1 MIEKIKNYITET
13 IEKAIWLYKTDDKY
27 RSLIK
32 GITIVAILAILN
44 FYWIYIFDKVSTD
57 LKGLFYVTTIW
68 GLFWLATTILFTLL
82 MIPHDRIEP
91 DIDKLPKKVGK
102 AKVVIEYTPPKWI
115 SPSEAWLIYYLY
127 WERTNFECLLHK
139 RESEWLITR
148 KEDDISWHGMIIR
161 NEELKYNVPKY
172 EREFRNEVFWIEH
185 KERVSELQ
193 LKKRKIIKKSQN
205 SLLKNC
211 IEKGRLIGDPVKE
224 KEEQQNGADSNEDPN
239 TWRITPVLILFGCM
253 VFPSIII
260 VLIVLF
266 FIYYSNATSNH
277 VFLWHLE
284 RTEKWDEIY
293 AHLIWYKYFLEHCE
307 EKQMKKII
315 KDDPNFKDKAIPYM
329 IALRMDRK
337 FLDKEYLKA

>member
-1 MIEKIKNYITET
+1 MIEKIKNYIAET

-44 FYWIYIFDKVSTD
+44 FYWIYIFDKVSID
-57 LKGLFYVTTIW
+57 LKGLFYTTTIR
-68 GLFWLATTILFTLL
+68 GLVWLAATILFTLL

-127 WERTNFECLLHK
+127 WERSNFECLLYK

-148 KEDDISWHGMIIR
+148 KEDDISWHSMIIR

-211 IEKGRLIGDPVKE
+211 IEKGRLIGEPIKK
-224 KEEQQNGADSNEDPN
+224 KEEQQNKADSNEDPN
-239 TWRITPVLILFGCM
+239 SWRIALTLILFGCM
-253 VFPSIII
+253 IFPSIII
-260 VLIVLF
+260 VLIALF
-266 FIYYSNATSNH
+266 FIYYSTATSNR
-277 VFLWHLE
+277 VYLWNLK

-307 EKQMKKII
+307 EKQMKKIL
-315 KDDPNFKDKAIPYM
+315 KDDPNFKDKTIPYM

>member
-1 MIEKIKNYITET
+1 MIRNIKSYINEI
-13 IEKAIWLYKTDDKY
+13 IEKAFWLYKTDKKY
-27 RSLIK
+27 KSLIK
-32 GITIVAILAILN
+32 GITIVAVLAVFN
-44 FYWIYIFDKVSTD
+44 FYWIYTFNKGYLDY
-57 LKGLFYVTTIW
+57 KGLFFAITIW
-68 GLFWLATTILFTLL
+68 SIVWLAATTLFTFLVV
-82 MIPHDRIEP
+82 PTDYIEP
-91 DIDKLPKKVGK
+91 DIEKLPKKIGK
-102 AKVVIEYTPPKWI
+102 AKVVIEYAPPKWI

-127 WERTNFECLLHK
+127 WERTNFECLLYK

-148 KEDDISWHGMIIR
+148 KEDDISWHRMIIR

-193 LKKRKIIKKSQN
+193 LKNRKIIKKSQF
-205 SLLKNC
+205 SLLKDC
-211 IEKGRLIGDPVKE
+211 IEKDLLIGELPENKRQQKE
-224 KEEQQNGADSNEDPN
+224 NNEDEGTDYN
-239 TWRITPVLILFGCM
+239 
-253 VFPSIII
+253 III
-260 VLIVLF
+260 ALFIIGCAFIPAITIFLIIIILTF
-266 FIYYSNATSNH
+266 FAKSRDNR

-307 EKQMKKII
+307 EKQMKKIL
-315 KDDPNFKDKAIPYM
+315 KDDPDFKDKTIPYM